1 MESKM
6 EETLTLDQIVTEF
19 VEDESNQ
26 EYIEF
31 FRQKDNTNM

>member
-6 EETLTLDQIVTEF
+6 EETLTLDQIVTKF
-19 VEDESNQ
+19 VKDESNK

-31 FRQKDNTNM
+31 